1 MVVCGGTFFE
11 AELVVARGLKV
22 VEGDE
27 ELRVVVVGLGP
38 EQVLARRP
46 AVRRLGQRTRQ
57 RRERADADADAQ
69 LRRRRVQRR
78 RLLQG
83 GQRRER
89 AGQRRQRPVLQQRL
103 CKYRKPGKK
112 NSVKTR

>member
-78 RLLQG
+78 RLLQV
-83 GQRRER
+83 
-89 AGQRRQRPVLQQRL
+89 GQRRQRPVLQQRL